1 MKTVLVINNNVSII
15 SLFAEYAA
23 LQGAELEFVN
33 EKPAKPFRTMKE
45 AVEKIFNVHVT
56 KINTQIVPGKWK
68 RVRFRPGLTA
78 ERKKAIVTLK
88 EGEKIEFV

>member
-1 MKTVLVINNNVSII
+1 MKLHLYDVLLEPVITEKSTG
-15 SLFAEYAA
+15 EKE
-23 LQGAELEFVN
+23 QGRYT
-33 EKPAKPFRTMKE
+33 FRIHSEANKKSVKA

-56 KINTQIVPGKWK
+56 KVNTQVVPGKWK